1 MEFMNEHTAYI
12 GLGSN
17 LGDKTWNLQN
27 AISEIR
33 ASADTLAIEFSS
45 FYNTK
50 PLGRTNQPVFLNAVV
65 KLKTSLTY
73 RSLFEQILKIE
84 QTLGRQR
91 SEHWGP
97 RTIDLDLLLY
107 DDVVITEPDLT
118 VPHPQL
124 HLRSFVL
131 KGMCELDASKNHPL
145 LGRSMKSLYGRLH
158 GKDFH
163 LDGNNPQLVSIAGNI
178 GVGKTT
184 LAGELADRLNA
195 KFIPEKYDDNPFL
208 PKVYAGDMEL
218 ALDSELFFLSNSVSQ
233 LRSDRLFPLHR
244 YVSDYVFDKALIY
257 ASSWLGESDLVV
269 YQKHYAAVNEGVALP
284 VLVIYMQDSVENC
297 MERIHKRNRP
307 YEQQI
312 EMPFLEHLA
321 HGYDTLYT
329 DYAVCPVFRI
339 TPDQCRTAEQVDQ
352 IAKEIS
358 YYLAEEAE

>member
-1 MEFMNEHTAYI
+1 MNEHTAYI

-17 LGDKTWNLQN
+17 LGDKPENLQN
-27 AISEIR
+27 AISELE
-33 ASADTLAIEFSS
+33 ASADTLAIESSS

-50 PLGRTNQPVFLNAVV
+50 PMGQTDQPVFLNAVV
-65 KLKTSLTY
+65 KLKTSLMC
-73 RSLFEQILKIE
+73 RSLFDQILKIE

-107 DDVVITEPDLT
+107 DDVVIAEPDLT
-118 VPHPQL
+118 IPHPQL

-145 LGRSMKSLYGRLH
+145 LDRSMKCLYGRLN
-158 GKDFH
+158 GKDFY
-163 LDGNNPQLVSIAGNI
+163 LDKNKPQLVSIAGNI

-184 LAGELADRLNA
+184 LATGLADRLNA
-195 KFIPEKYDDNPFL
+195 KFISEKYDDNPFL
-208 PKVYAGDMEL
+208 PKVYAGKTEL
-218 ALDSELFFLSNSVSQ
+218 ALDSEFFFLSSSASQ
-233 LRSDRLFPLHR
+233 LRSDRLLPLDP

-257 ASSWLGESDLVV
+257 ASSWLRENDLEV
-269 YQKHYAAVNEGVALP
+269 YRKHYTAVNEGVAVP
-284 VLVIYMQDSVENC
+284 ILVIYMQDSVENC
-297 MERIHKRNRP
+297 MERIHQRNRP

-329 DYAVCPVFRI
+329 DYAVCPVLRI
-339 TPDQCRTAEQVDQ
+339 TPDRCRTAEQVDR
-352 IAKEIS
+352 IAKEVS
-358 YYLAEEAE
+358 YYLAEAAE

>member
-17 LGDKTWNLQN
+17 LGDKTESLKN
-27 AISEIR
+27 AISELE
-33 ASADTLAIEFSS
+33 ASADTLAIESSS

-50 PLGRTNQPVFLNAVV
+50 PLGQTDQPVFLNAVV
-65 KLKTSLTY
+65 KLKTSLPY
-73 RSLFEQILKIE
+73 RSLFEQILKTE
-84 QTLGRQR
+84 QTLGRQQ

-118 VPHPQL
+118 IPHPQL

-145 LGRSMKSLYGRLH
+145 LGRSMERLYGRLN

-163 LDGNNPQLVSIAGNI
+163 LDTNKPQLVSIAGNI

-184 LAGELADRLNA
+184 LAAGLADRLNA
-195 KFIPEKYDDNPFL
+195 KFISEKYDDNPFL
-208 PKVYAGDMEL
+208 PEVYAGKTEL
-218 ALDSELFFLSNSVSQ
+218 ALDSELFFLSSSASQ
-233 LRSDRLFPLHR
+233 LRNDQLFPPHR

-257 ASSWLGESDLVV
+257 ASSWLDESDLEV
-269 YQKHYAAVNEGVALP
+269 YRKHYAAVNDGVSAP
-284 VLVIYMQDSVENC
+284 ILVIYMQDGVENC
-297 MERIHKRNRP
+297 MERIHQRNRP

-321 HGYDTLYT
+321 CGYDTLYT
-329 DYAVCPVFRI
+329 DYEVCPVFRI
-339 TPDQCRTAEQVDQ
+339 TPDQCRTAEQVDR
-352 IAKEIS
+352 IAKEVN
-358 YYLAEEAE
+358 YYLAETTK